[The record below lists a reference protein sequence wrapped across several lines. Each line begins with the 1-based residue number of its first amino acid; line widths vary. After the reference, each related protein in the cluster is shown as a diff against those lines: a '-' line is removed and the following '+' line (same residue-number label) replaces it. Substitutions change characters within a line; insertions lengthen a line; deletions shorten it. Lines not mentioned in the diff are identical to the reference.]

1 MILESKDFT
10 QSYVLESGPL
20 NYLGSTPLHRS
31 LELAKDYNISRILI
45 ENGADLCNRNV
56 DGETPLHTHFSSVM
70 EQVLLAHAYLLDY
83 SVRDGRGKTLLHHL
97 AWSSRTSRA
106 TFGRVSERSGRMNNV
121 VDGEQRSVLHHAA
134 QRGNIAIV
142 DYILARRDSN
152 INIKDKSG
160 RTPLHYAIE
169 SSRSS
174 AVIEILASNGAD
186 INAKDDGGWTAL
198 HLAAQRDKGA
208 AIRALVGTGR
218 SNDVLMDGCCGQNS
232 LQTAKKNEAF
242 HVLPNMAHAINLR
255 PKGWPVSDQ
264 GSSSGREAPKTA
276 LDIRDS
282 LEVIRWKELYFIW
295 VGRYVFGP
303 VSQQITPAGM
313 KSLQKALVMLSC
325 AVLLCGIW
333 LIALG
338 K

>member
-1 MILESKDFT
+1 MGSKDFT

-20 NYLGSTPLHRS
+20 NYMGSTPLHRS

-106 TFGRVSERSGRMNNV
+106 TFRRVSERSGRTNNV

-134 QRGNIAIV
+134 QRGNIEIV
-142 DYILARRDSN
+142 DYILVRRDSN

-208 AIRALVGTGR
+208 AVRALLGTGL
-218 SNDVLMDGCCGQNS
+218 SNEVLMDGCCGQNS
-232 LQTAKKNEAF
+232 LETAEKNEAC
-242 HVLPNMAHAINLR
+242 HVLPNMTQAINMR
-255 PKGWPVSDQ
+255 PKGWPVSEQ
-264 GSSSGREAPKTA
+264 GSSSGNEAPKTA
-276 LDIRDS
+276 LDIQDS
-282 LEVIRWKELYFIW
+282 LEVIRWKEWYFIW
-295 VGRYVFGP
+295 VRRYVFGP
-303 VSQQITPAGM
+303 VLQQMTPAGV
-313 KSLQKALVMLSC
+313 KSLHKALVMFSC
-325 AVLLCGIW
+325 AVWLCGIW
-333 LIALG
+333 LTALD

>member
-1 MILESKDFT
+1 MISGSKDST

-31 LELAKDYNISRILI
+31 LELAKDYNISRALI
-45 ENGADLCNRNV
+45 ENGADLCNRNI

-97 AWSSRTSRA
+97 AWSSRTSRE
-106 TFGRVSERSGRMNNV
+106 TFGRVSERSGRINNV

-142 DYILARRDSN
+142 EYILASRDSN
-152 INIKDKSG
+152 INLKDKGG

-174 AVIEILASNGAD
+174 AIIEILASNGAD

-198 HLAAQRDKGA
+198 HLAAQRDKGVA
-208 AIRALVGTGR
+208 VQALVGTGL
-218 SNDVLMDGCCGQNS
+218 SNEVSTDGCCGQNS
-232 LQTAKKNEAF
+232 LQTAEKNEACHMF
-242 HVLPNMAHAINLR
+242 PNMTHAINLR
-255 PKGWPVSDQ
+255 PRSWPVSVQ
-264 GSSSGREAPKTA
+264 GLTSGKETAKTA
-276 LDIRDS
+276 LDIQDS
-282 LEVIRWKELYFIW
+282 LEVIRWKEWYFMW
-295 VGRYVFGP
+295 VRRYVFGP
-303 VSQQITPAGM
+303 VLQQITPARV
-313 KSLQKALVMLSC
+313 KSLHKALVMFSC
-325 AVLLCGIW
+325 AIWLCGIW

-338 K
+338 R